1 MRKKPLERQ
10 KIRVK
15 KDDLVVVIAGKD
27 AGKRGK
33 VLEVL
38 RDRGRVV
45 VQGVGFIK
53 RHTRPNPQRN
63 IKGGI
68 AEREAAIHASN
79 VMIVAPEDDKRSRIG
94 SKVLADGRKVRI
106 SRRTG
111 EILDIFDY
119 PFILLWGLP
128 FGAIL
133 AAWLAE
139 RLSMRGL
146 AYTCVT
152 IPVLMHG
159 TIFAW
164 FYLAPPEWR

>member
-1 MRKKPLERQ
+1 MPKKPLERQ
-10 KIRVK
+10 KIKVK

-33 VLEVL
+33 VLQVL

-79 VMIVAPEDDKRSRIG
+79 VMIVSGDDDKRSRIG
-94 SKVLADGRKVRI
+94 AKVLADGRKVRI

-111 EILDIFDY
+111 EILDK
-119 PFILLWGLP
+119 
-128 FGAIL
+128 
-133 AAWLAE
+133 
-139 RLSMRGL
+139 
-146 AYTCVT
+146 
-152 IPVLMHG
+152 
-159 TIFAW
+159 
-164 FYLAPPEWR
+164 